1 VALNYD
7 HSGQVR
13 PEVGDAIAG
22 TGAHWRV
29 RLDTISVVKSMLD
42 VVLAARVSGA
52 KPEHSANRSVLVVSK
67 WHGAYHAIAPQLRD
81 AFKHPD
87 VVRVL
92 QEAHFPEDIRRDL
105 CPLVTRGHNY

>member
-1 VALNYD
+1 M
-7 HSGQVR
+7 R

-52 KPEHSANRSVLVVSK
+52 KPEHSANRSVFVVSK
-67 WHGAYHAIAPQLRD
+67 WHRVHIMLSLHSFAMLSSIQMLYVCCKRRTSLRTYEGTY
-81 AFKHPD
+81 A
-87 VVRVL
+87 L
-92 QEAHFPEDIRRDL
+92 
-105 CPLVTRGHNY
+105 